1 MIRIHIKHQM
11 VLCLLAILACLFL
24 IPACRRQN
32 ADPIEAL
39 TATAAVH
46 VANGEFT
53 AAEAAYIAAL
63 EATDTERSAG
73 IWLQLAELYRRWQ
86 RPADGLAA
94 LANATSA
101 NAASANATS
110 AHAAPAAEDVQQL
123 RLALFVADG
132 QWAEAVATAE
142 AVLAEAPTNAAAW
155 QHLIEAHLA
164 LGACDAAREAA
175 ARAATGQH
183 DPSPPLTELV
193 ILLRG
198 DYDALART
206 SPTLA
211 AGIVPCGDS
220 CDIEMGLRLV
230 RQQRW
235 ALAACL
241 LHRGLADD
249 PLSGDVHWEAETRAW
264 LGEAWMQLGRVSRA
278 RTELQ
283 MAVDLAPDAPLPW
296 LLLGKSALVEGEFE
310 TAQDALYRTH
320 QLDPLSPA
328 PCLALAELAAAQG
341 RYAEADLWIEAA
353 LERAPNEPDI
363 YVAAAR
369 FYLKRDIA
377 SNVTLLGIVERA
389 LALAPEHPEVLVIVG
404 WHRLNTGEVWAAR
417 EVLDQAVE
425 RAPELAE
432 AHYLRGLALQATG
445 APEEATAALV
455 RAADLGEE
463 RAQR

>member
-1 MIRIHIKHQM
+1 MILFLTRHQI
-11 VLCLLAILACLFL
+11 VLFTQIILACLL
-24 IPACRRQN
+24 LTPACRRQDT
-32 ADPIEAL
+32 ASVDAL
-39 TATAAVH
+39 TAAAAAH
-46 VANGEFT
+46 AANGEFT
-53 AAEAAYIAAL
+53 AAEAAYIASL
-63 EATDTERSAG
+63 EDADAVADAVRSADL
-73 IWLQLAELYRRWQ
+73 WLQLAELYRRWQ

-94 LANATSA
+94 LANAAT
-101 NAASANATS
+101 ANAT
-110 AHAAPAAEDVQQL
+110 HAANGVQEL
-123 RLALFVADG
+123 RLALLMADG
-132 QWAEAVATAE
+132 QWTEAIGTAE

-175 ARAATGQH
+175 TRAARGQH

-193 ILLRG
+193 ALVRG
-198 DYDALART
+198 EYALLART

-241 LHRGLADD
+241 LHRGLANA
-249 PLSGDVHWEAETRAW
+249 PPSGDAHREAETRAW
-264 LGEAWMQLGRVSRA
+264 LAEAWMQTGRVSRA

-283 MAVDLAPDAPLPW
+283 TAVDLAPDMPLPW
-296 LLLGKSALVEGEFE
+296 LLLGKSALVNGEFE

-328 PCLALAELAAAQG
+328 PCLALAELSAAQG

-353 LERAPNEPDI
+353 LERAPNEPDVW
-363 YVAAAR
+363 VAAAR
-369 FYLKRDIA
+369 FYLTRDIA
-377 SNVTLLGIVERA
+377 SSVILLGIVERA

-404 WHRLNTGEVWAAR
+404 WHRLNTGELWAAR

-425 RAPELAE
+425 HAPELAE

-445 APEEATAALV
+445 ALEEATTALV